1 MSLSLTS
8 DSLALGIETS
18 CDETAAAV
26 VRGGREILSNVV
38 ASQED
43 LHAHFGGIVPE
54 VASRKHAEL
63 VTVIVAQALE
73 QAGVGWGDL
82 SLIAVTR
89 GPGLIGSLL
98 VGVSAAKGYA
108 LATELP
114 LVGVDHIAAHVHSCF
129 IGPAS
134 GWRGRASARPTLFPA
149 LCLVASGGHSDLVL
163 CEGLGRYELV
173 GGTRDDA
180 AGEALDKAARLLG
193 LGYPG
198 GPAIEAAAHT
208 GEATAVTLPRPR
220 LKEGFGFSFAGLK
233 TALVRIVE
241 TGDDAASQGPREW
254 EQESPSPRPR
264 RPRLRP
270 ANEDLAA
277 SFQAA
282 VVETLAREALRAA
295 EHFRVRQILLAG
307 GVAANRLLR
316 ETMTTGAKALGLG
329 FYVPPRALCTDNA
342 AMVAAMGFFE
352 AVRKGPDDLRMEVDS
367 ALRLPMHG
375 GANR

>member
-1 MSLSLTS
+1 LSLSLTS
-8 DSLALGIETS
+8 ESLVLGIETS

-63 VTVIVAQALE
+63 VTLIVEQALAQAG
-73 QAGVGWGDL
+73 AGWQDL

-89 GPGLIGSLL
+89 GPGLVGSLL
-98 VGVSAAKGYA
+98 VGVSAAKGYS
-108 LATELP
+108 LATGLP
-114 LVGVDHIAAHVHSCF
+114 LVGVDHIAAHVHSCSL
-129 IGPAS
+129 IDHG
-134 GWRGRASARPTLFPA
+134 GDDSAPEQFPA

-163 CEGLGRYELV
+163 SEGLGQYELV

-198 GPAIEAAAHT
+198 GPAIEAAAQ
-208 GEATAVTLPRPR
+208 GGDATAVVLPRPR

-241 TGDDAASQGPREW
+241 ARDDGETQGPPES
-254 EQESPSPRPR
+254 EQESPSS
-264 RPRLRP
+264 RLRP
-270 ANEDLAA
+270 TNEDLAA
-277 SFQAA
+277 SFQQA
-282 VVETLAREALRAA
+282 VVETLVREALEAA
-295 EHFRVRQILLAG
+295 QHFQVRQILLAG
-307 GVAANRLLR
+307 GVAANQLLR
-316 ETMTTGAKALGLG
+316 DMMRAGAKARGLG
-329 FYVPPRALCTDNA
+329 FHVPPRSLCTDNA
-342 AMVAAMGFFE
+342 AMVAAMGFYQALRE
-352 AVRKGPDDLRMEVDS
+352 GPDDLRMEVDS
-367 ALRLPMHG
+367 ALRLPAYC